1 MDQEIMKKFF
11 PYVDNNYGKHDEIHD
26 VITIVENMTE
36 KDPEKEKLDQT
47 QQIIKKYDHEQEDRT
62 ENEYLLES
70 FKKTF
75 HQEIFVFFDKFIE
88 QFEIFL
94 NSMDLKSY
102 KAIAESEEFLFF
114 KTNVWGDFAKFRLS
128 GVRANSKTKAVD
140 LRLKNAFETHGI
152 EINIC
157 FCKKYDH
164 FYDFLRF
171 LLLRSRSQIYTFNYY
186 FFLKYDSFH
195 DF

>member
-75 HQEIFVFFDKFIE
+75 HQEIFVFFD
-88 QFEIFL
+88 
-94 NSMDLKSY
+94 
-102 KAIAESEEFLFF
+102 
-114 KTNVWGDFAKFRLS
+114 
-128 GVRANSKTKAVD
+128 
-140 LRLKNAFETHGI
+140 
-152 EINIC
+152 
-157 FCKKYDH
+157 
-164 FYDFLRF
+164 
-171 LLLRSRSQIYTFNYY
+171 
-186 FFLKYDSFH
+186 
-195 DF
+195 